1 MLDAKDLLKAIKK
14 AAVEAV
20 EASQPTDFC
29 FGEVLSTSPLKIK
42 IEQKLTLGKAQL
54 IMTERTS
61 RFSPLETGD
70 GVVLLKKKG
79 GQKYLILD
87 KVVDT

>member
-29 FGEVLSTSPLKIK
+29 FGKVLSTSPLKIQ
-42 IEQKLTLGKAQL
+42 IEQKLTLSKAQL

-61 RFSPLETGD
+61 TLSPLVAGD